1 MALFHKQVTRY
12 VDENGRQVRKS
23 TPGARKKKDKSKVW
37 TGRYR
42 DANGDKQEVTL
53 FPDKEA
59 SRQKLAGLVRK
70 AGQAET
76 GLVSSF
82 DDAGKKPLAEH
93 IDDWL
98 TTLKARNRSANH
110 IAKLG
115 GDVRR
120 TEAACGWKRLKN
132 LSLCDAEKYLAE
144 RRETRK
150 DKDGNLIPG
159 LSIAASNDH
168 VAALKNFGN
177 WLIRTRPKRWPENPF
192 SGMTK
197 LNSEGDVRLERR
209 PASSE
214 ELPKLLT
221 AAANGKP
228 FRGLT
233 GEDRVALYLV
243 ATETGF
249 RASELASLTVA
260 SLNLSAE
267 IPTIAVEAAVSK
279 RRRRDVQ
286 PIRCELAVRLKTWLA
301 AKLSAVTTLQLDGHA
316 AMRLW
321 PGTWNEKAAKMLRV
335 DLEAAGIPF
344 QDAAGQRLDFHSL
357 RGTFATNLAM
367 AGVSPKAAQE
377 LMRHSDINL
386 TMKVYTN
393 LRLSDVASDL
403 EKLPPLPTGEPR
415 QLRATGT
422 TDQRANVSG
431 GRSDKTTV
439 SVARLVAHSSDD
451 SCHRLISV
459 DESQASQNNRET
471 PMSTDKKIPDLQ
483 GFDEDCGPV
492 MLAENHRNQEPPVRF
507 ELTTYALRKHR
518 STN

>member
-1 MALFHKQVTRY
+1 LRAADEVVKIMLPNVSVAAFQGFIAMALFHKQVTRY

-93 IDDWL
+93 IEDWL

-115 GDVRR
+115 GYVLR
-120 TEAACGWKRLKN
+120 TVAACGWKRLKN

-192 SGMTK
+192 SGMAK

-316 AMRLW
+316 ATLAGNMERESGEDAPRRFGSGRHSVSGRGRSETRL
-321 PGTWNEKAAKMLRV
+321 PFAARHLRNEFGNGRSLAKSRSRVDASFRHQPHNEGLHESQTLGCCLRPRKAA
-335 DLEAAGIPF
+335 
-344 QDAAGQRLDFHSL
+344 
-357 RGTFATNLAM
+357 T
-367 AGVSPKAAQE
+367 
-377 LMRHSDINL
+377 
-386 TMKVYTN
+386 
-393 LRLSDVASDL
+393 ASD
-403 EKLPPLPTGEPR
+403 R
-415 QLRATGT
+415 
-422 TDQRANVSG
+422 
-431 GRSDKTTV
+431 
-439 SVARLVAHSSDD
+439 
-451 SCHRLISV
+451 
-459 DESQASQNNRET
+459 
-471 PMSTDKKIPDLQ
+471 
-483 GFDEDCGPV
+483 
-492 MLAENHRNQEPPVRF
+492 
-507 ELTTYALRKHR
+507 
-518 STN
+518 